1 MFYDLTKRTIDIF
14 GSLIAILIFSPVMI
28 LIAML
33 VKLTSSGPVF
43 YMPERVGKH
52 GRIFKMLQFR
62 SMYIYKIKGKF
73 VHAEKYLESRPELM
87 RQYQKNSFKL
97 TRDPRITPIGKILRK
112 FSLDELPQLVNVL
125 IGDMSLVG
133 PRAYQNDELVHQQ
146 KVYPQSRKYVKI
158 ISKVRPGASGP
169 WQVSGRSF
177 INFDKRVVMDAKY
190 IKRRSI
196 IYDLWII
203 IKTPFVMISTQGA
216 I

>member
-1 MFYDLTKRTIDIF
+1 MFYDLTKRIIDIF
-14 GSLIAILIFSPVMI
+14 GSLIALLIFLPVMI
-28 LIAML
+28 LIAVL
-33 VKLTSSGPVF
+33 VKLTSLGPVF
-43 YMPERVGKH
+43 YMPERVGKD
-52 GRIFKMLQFR
+52 GRIFKMLKFR
-62 SMYIYKIKGKF
+62 SMYIYKIKGEL

-97 TRDPRITPIGKILRK
+97 THDPRITPIGKILRK

-133 PRAYQNDELVHQQ
+133 PRAYQNDELIHQQ
-146 KVYPQSRKYVKI
+146 KVYSQSRKYVKI
-158 ISKVRPGASGP
+158 ILKVRPGASGP

-203 IKTPFVMISTQGA
+203 IKTPFVMISSQGA